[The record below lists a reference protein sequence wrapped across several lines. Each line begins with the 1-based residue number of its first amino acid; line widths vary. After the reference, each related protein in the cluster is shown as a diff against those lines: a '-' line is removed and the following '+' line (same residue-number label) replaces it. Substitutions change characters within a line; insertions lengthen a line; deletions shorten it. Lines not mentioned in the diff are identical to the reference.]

1 MANETTTKFKVD
13 ISELKSQFQEASRQV
28 RIANSEFKAATA
40 GMDNWT
46 KSADGVSA
54 KTKQLTSVLTAQK
67 SQLQSLEQQ
76 YALVTQEQGE
86 NSKGAQEL
94 LIKINNQKAAI
105 SKTESELK
113 KYENSLNEIKGSAD
127 NAGTGTE
134 NFRTASEKLED
145 TIAGQEKQL
154 EFLKK
159 QYTDTVLVQG
169 KSSDTVQKLESKI
182 SALSGELA
190 QNKAKLKDAAYGAD
204 DLADSIDD
212 AGDSAE
218 NAESG
223 FTVLKGAL
231 ASLVADGIKTC
242 ISGLK
247 DLATELL
254 TDGSSAYAGFAAAT
268 GTAAD
273 AMGEYK
279 KAIENVYMDNFG
291 ESLQDVAEKM
301 TKVKEVTGEL
311 DASKLQDMTEKVIT
325 LEDTFDMD
333 MTETLRGVNS
343 LMNHFGLTAEE
354 AFDLMASGAQNGL
367 NYTDELGDNVSEY
380 AGKFAEA
387 GFSSEEYFQLLK
399 NGAQGGA
406 YNLDKVNDAVN
417 EVTTRL
423 ADGTIA
429 DSLGS
434 FSKGTRD
441 VFKSWQNG
449 EATQKDV
456 MAAIVSDIQNT
467 TNEQDKMNLAAL
479 AFGTMA
485 EDGGTKFIEALS
497 PVGDTFADVKGKAD
511 ELAAVKYDTPIAA
524 IQGIGR
530 TLKIQLL
537 GPLVDSLMPKL
548 NELAAWIT
556 VNLPVFIAKVQEMGG
571 RIQELGNFI
580 SMISPLLAG
589 IGAALAGLALAGV
602 IQNITSIGTAIKT
615 AVMSTK
621 LATAAQWLWNAAMN
635 ANPIGLIVIAIAGL
649 VAAFAVLWNKSD
661 AFRNFWIGVWD
672 KVKAVTSDVVDAIVK
687 FFTITIPKAW
697 DMFLTFL
704 SGFITNIVT
713 FFSQLPGNIWTWL
726 SNATQKVSTWASNMK
741 SKAQEVGSKFLQTI
755 VTFFKQLPGKIWS
768 FLSSAVSKAANFV
781 SQMGAKARQAGSEFL
796 SKIASQL
803 QQLPGK
809 VAGFLSQVISKL
821 SSWVGDMG
829 RKGAQAARSLFNNVV
844 NGLAGLPGQMA
855 SIGSNLIQGLWNGIS
870 NMSGWI
876 ASKIQGF
883 GSGVLNSLKNFFGIH
898 SPSRVFRDEIGKN
911 LVLGVA
917 EGVAKNTKK
926 AVSSV
931 KEMGKELLP
940 EAQKQ
945 MKLFDG
951 IGINSNSL
959 SAAKRSISTPV
970 SSRNRQNA
978 NGTDTQ
984 NVSNTT
990 VFNQYNNSPKALSRL
1005 EIYRQT
1011 RNQLNFARGV

>member
-145 TIAGQEKQL
+145 TIADQEKQL

-169 KSSDTVQKLESKI
+169 KSSDTVQKLENKI

-212 AGDSAE
+212 ASDSAE

-254 TDGSSAYAGFAAAT
+254 NDGSSAYAGFAAAT
-268 GTAAD
+268 GTATD

-343 LMNHFGLTAEE
+343 LMSHFGLTAEE
-354 AFDLMASGAQNGL
+354 AFDLMSAGAQSGL

-434 FSKGTRD
+434 FSQGTRD
-441 VFKSWQNG
+441 VFKSWQKG

-456 MAAIVSDIQNT
+456 IAAIVSDIQNT
-467 TNEQDKMNLAAL
+467 TSEQEKMNLAAL

-511 ELAAVKYDTPIAA
+511 ELAAVKYDTPMAA

-537 GPLVDSLMPKL
+537 GPLTDSLMPKL
-548 NELAAWIT
+548 NEFAAWIASNIPT
-556 VNLPVFIAKVQEMGG
+556 FVAKIQEMGG
-571 RIQELGNFI
+571 KIKELGSFI
-580 SMISPLLAG
+580 SMISPALVG
-589 IGAALAGLALAGV
+589 IGTALAGLALAGV
-602 IQNITSIGTAIKT
+602 IQNINTIGTAIKT
-615 AVMSTK
+615 AIMSTK
-621 LATAAQWLWNAAMN
+621 LAAAAQWLWNAAMN
-635 ANPIGLIVIAIAGL
+635 ANPISLIVIAIAGL
-649 VAAFAVLWNKSD
+649 VAAFVVLWNKSE
-661 AFRNFWIGVWD
+661 AFRNFWIGLWD
-672 KVKAVTSDVVDAIVK
+672 NVKSVTSTVVDAIVK
-687 FFTITIPKAW
+687 FFTVTIPKAW
-697 DMFLTFL
+697 DAFLTFL
-704 SGFITNIVT
+704 EGFIANIVV
-713 FFSQLPGNIWTWL
+713 FFSQLPGKIWAWL
-726 SNATQKVSTWASNMK
+726 SSASQKVATWASNMA
-741 SKAQEVGSKFLQTI
+741 SKAKEVGSKFLQTI
-755 VTFFKQLPGKIWS
+755 VTFFRQLPGKIWS
-768 FLSSAVSKAANFV
+768 FLSSAISKAVNFV
-781 SQMGAKARQAGSEFL
+781 SQMGTKATQAGSQFL
-796 SKIASQL
+796 SKVGSYL

-809 VAGFLSQVISKL
+809 VAGFLSQTISKL
-821 SSWVGDMG
+821 ASWVSSMG
-829 RKGAQAARSLFNNVV
+829 QKGAQAAKSLFNSVI
-844 NGLAGLPGQMA
+844 NGLAGLPGQVA
-855 SIGSNLIQGLWNGIS
+855 SIGANIVQGLWNGIS
-870 NMSGWI
+870 GAAGWLYNQ
-876 ASKIQGF
+876 ARSMA
-883 GSGVLNSLKNFFGIH
+883 SGVLNSMKSALGIH
-898 SPSRVFRDEIGKN
+898 SPSRAFRDEVGKN
-911 LVLGVA
+911 IVLGLA
-917 EGVAKNTKK
+917 EGISKNTKTAIK
-926 AVSSV
+926 SV
-931 KEMGKELLP
+931 KNMGQELLP
-940 EAQKQ
+940 EVQKQ

-951 IGINSNSL
+951 IGISSNSL
-959 SAAKRSISTPV
+959 SVAKRSIGTPIA
-970 SSRNRQNA
+970 SRNGRNS
-978 NGTDTQ
+978 NGTNSQ
-984 NVSNTT
+984 NVSNTNI
-990 VFNQYNNSPKALSRL
+990 FNQYNNSPKALSRL